1 MMDQIRR
8 EVARGLAGAR
18 GAVRAV
24 LQGISLAQRIQRV
37 QAEALAGEQLQDVEL
52 MQQFGFTSAP
62 PEGAQ
67 LIVLPLGGRTSA
79 AVVVAS
85 EHGSYRLKLGA
96 QGEMAIYNQWGDYV
110 HMKADRS
117 IHVKAAARLLVE
129 APLAEFTGNV
139 TVTGDL
145 QVNRNITATLD
156 IKDAGGAKSMAGMR
170 QAYNTHTHND
180 PQGGVVGA
188 PNQAM

>member
-1 MMDQIRR
+1 MIDQIRR

-62 PEGAQ
+62 PDGAQ

-79 AVVVAS
+79 AVVVAT
-85 EHGSYRLKLGA
+85 EHGSYRFKLGA
-96 QGEMAIYNQWGDYV
+96 QGEMAIYNQWGDFV

-117 IHVKAAARLLVE
+117 IHVKAAAKLFVE

-139 TVTGDL
+139 TVAGTLGVTGA
-145 QVNRNITATLD
+145 VTTGSTIVA
-156 IKDAGGAKSMAGMR
+156 AGNVTGAGKSLA
-170 QAYNTHTHND
+170 THTH
-180 PQGGVVGA
+180 GGVQAGGSNTGA
-188 PNQAM
+188 PN

>member
-62 PEGAQ
+62 PDGAQ

-79 AVVVAS
+79 AVVVAT
-85 EHGSYRLKLGA
+85 EHGAYRFKLDN
-96 QGEMAIYNQWGDYV
+96 QGEMAIYNEWGDFI
-110 HMKADRS
+110 HLRKDRS
-117 IHVKAAARLLVE
+117 IHVKAALKLRVE
-129 APLAEFTGNV
+129 SPLAEFTGNV
-139 TVTGDL
+139 TVAGTLGVTGA
-145 QVNRNITATLD
+145 VTTGSTIVA
-156 IKDAGGAKSMAGMR
+156 AGDVTGAGKSLA
-170 QAYNTHTHND
+170 THTH
-180 PQGGVVGA
+180 GGVQAGGSNTGA
-188 PNQAM
+188 PN